1 MSIASPDYLLHL
13 ANILLLVAYSVRSI
27 LLLRCFAVA
36 ASLISIPYYLFQTNI
51 LWPPVGW
58 SGVFIVINTAQIG
71 ILLWERRPVVFSD
84 EERKLY
90 DLGFSALM
98 PRDFASLVTVGE
110 WRNAAPGDKLLVEGR
125 RTESIFV
132 PISGTVEICS
142 GERRIGRLAPGQ
154 TVGVALALLDEPSP
168 VDAVFTEPARYMCWP
183 LSHIR
188 PLLDKKPELRATL
201 QHLTTHELARK
212 VQQLVNGAI

>member
-1 MSIASPDYLLHL
+1 MSADYLLHL
-13 ANILLLVAYSVRSI
+13 ANIMLLVGYSVRSI

-36 ASLISIPYYLFQTNI
+36 ASLIGIPYYLLQTNI

-58 SGVFIVINTAQIG
+58 SVVFIAINTTQICR
-71 ILLWERRPVVFSD
+71 LLWERRPVVLSR
-84 EERKLY
+84 EEQMLY
-90 DLGFSALM
+90 DLGFSTLT

-110 WRNAAPGDKLLVEGR
+110 WRTAMPGDKLLIEGQ

-132 PISGTVEICS
+132 AISGAVDVHRK
-142 GERRIGRLAPGQ
+142 GHRIGQLLPGQ

-168 VDAVFTEPARYMCWP
+168 IDATFIEPAQYMCWP

-188 PLLDKKPELRATL
+188 TFLNKKPQLRATL
-201 QHLTTHELARK
+201 QQLTSHELARR
-212 VQQLVNGAI
+212 VHQLVDKAS